1 MTATKT
7 RPSSALQSTA
17 SDDPRLAS
25 EPRTAAERAVERT
38 LFGCR
43 WLLAPFYLGLGVSL
57 SVLLIK
63 SVQKTVALAAGNPA
77 PAQRA
82 DSNIGLEGGHSGLVD
97 SVLAT
102 PNRKTPVP
110 QDNIFATAPGAQ
122 QAAPMPQSNKKA
134 IETPRII
141 NRIFPDSHQ

>member
-1 MTATKT
+1 VIASSTL
-7 RPSSALQSTA
+7 PSDAL
-17 SDDPRLAS
+17 DDSRLVS
-25 EPRTAAERAVERT
+25 EPRTVAERVVERT

-43 WLLAPFYLGLGVSL
+43 WRAALRLALPHRLIGSRPMLIAVVVS
-57 SVLLIK
+57 I
-63 SVQKTVALAAGNPA
+63 ALATGTPSL
-77 PAQRA
+77 AQRA

-122 QAAPMPQSNKKA
+122 QPAPMPQPNTKA
-134 IETPRII
+134 SGTSRII
-141 NRIFPDSHQ
+141 NRTFPEAHQ